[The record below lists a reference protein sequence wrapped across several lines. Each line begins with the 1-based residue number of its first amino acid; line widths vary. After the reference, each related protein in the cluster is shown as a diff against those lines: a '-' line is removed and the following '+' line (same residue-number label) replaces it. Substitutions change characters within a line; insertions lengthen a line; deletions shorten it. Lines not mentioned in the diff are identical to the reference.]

1 MKPVLQLAL
10 DFVDLPRALQVAEE
24 AIAGGADWL
33 EAGTPLIKSEGLD
46 AIRQIK
52 SRWPDRVIVAD
63 MKTMDAGRAEVECAA
78 KAGARVVGVLG
89 AASDATIKECVEAA
103 KNYGAQVIVDMIQV
117 DDVVARAKAVEAFG
131 ADYVGIHLAIDEQ
144 MQGKTP
150 WDTLR
155 EVAKVVTIPIAV
167 AGGINSETAAMA
179 LESGA
184 SIVIVGGAI
193 TKATDATAATQ
204 AVKKAMQTGKA
215 VESEYFVRA
224 TGPDIREMLSRV
236 SAANVSDALHRSGDI
251 RGMRPLAPGAKM
263 VGPAFTVR
271 TAPGDWGKPVQAI
284 DMAAPGDVLVIDAGG
299 ILPACW
305 GELATNSAIQRGLA
319 GVVIY
324 GAARD
329 TGDIR
334 ELGLPLFSTLV
345 TPTAGEARGFGEMG
359 VSIRIEGV
367 TISPGDW
374 VIGDDDGICVIP
386 KAKAVEYTN
395 RAMDVL
401 EKENRLR
408 AGDPGGQHP
417 EPGGISAPL
426 GEEVAPCRCSLGPPL
441 SSSWRAAVGQS
452 ATSWPSL
459 S

>member
-1 MKPVLQLAL
+1 MRPILQLAL

-24 AIAGGADWL
+24 ALAGGADWL
-33 EAGTPLIKSEGLD
+33 EAGTPLIKSEGLE
-46 AIRQIK
+46 AIRALK
-52 SRWPDRVIVAD
+52 ARWPDRVVVAD

-89 AASDATIKECVEAA
+89 AASDATLKECVEAA
-103 KNYGAQVIVDMIQV
+103 RHYGAEIVVDMIQV
-117 DDVVARAKAVEAFG
+117 PDVVARAKEAEAFG
-131 ADYVGIHLAIDEQ
+131 ANYIGIHLAIDEQ

-155 EVAKVVTIPIAV
+155 EVAKAVSIPVAV
-167 AGGINSETAAMA
+167 AGGVNSETAALA
-179 LESGA
+179 LEAGA

-193 TKATDATAATQ
+193 TKAVDATAATK
-204 AVKKAMQTGKA
+204 AVKQAMETGQA

-224 TGPDIREMLSRV
+224 TGPDIREILMRV

-251 RGMRPLAPGAKM
+251 PGMRPLAPGTKM
-263 VGPAFTVR
+263 VGPALTVR
-271 TAPGDWGKPVQAI
+271 TAPGDWAKPVEAI
-284 DMAAPGDVLVIDAGG
+284 DMASPGDVLVIDAGG

-305 GELATNSAIQRGLA
+305 GELATNSAIQRKLA

-334 ELGLPLFSTLV
+334 DLGFPLFSTLIS
-345 TPTAGEARGFGEMG
+345 PTAAEAKGFGEVG
-359 VSIRIEGV
+359 VPIRIEGV
-367 TISPGDW
+367 DVCSGDW
-374 VIGDDDGICVIP
+374 IIGDDDGVCVIP
-386 KAKAVEYTN
+386 KEKAVEYTN

-408 AGDPGGQHP
+408 AEIRAG
-417 EPGGISAPL
+417 ST
-426 GEEVAPCRCSLGPPL
+426 L
-441 SSSWRAAVGQS
+441 SQVGYLQR
-452 ATSWPSL
+452 WEKK
-459 S
+459 

>member
-24 AIAGGADWL
+24 AVAGGAEWL
-33 EAGTPLIKSEGLD
+33 EVGTPLIKSEGLQ
-46 AIRQIK
+46 AIREIK
-52 SRWPDRVIVAD
+52 ARWPDLTIVAD

-103 KNYGAQVIVDMIQV
+103 RNYGAEIVVDMIQV
-117 DDVVARAKAVEAFG
+117 EDVVTRAREAEAMG
-131 ADYVGIHLAIDEQ
+131 ASYVGIHIAIDEQ

-155 EVAKVVTIPIAV
+155 LVAEGVSIPVAV
-167 AGGINSETAAMA
+167 AGGINSETAPLA
-179 LESGA
+179 LEAGA
-184 SIVIVGGAI
+184 SIVVVGGAI
-193 TKATDATAATQ
+193 TKAADATAATK
-204 AVKKAMQTGKA
+204 AVKQAMETMTPVK
-215 VESEYFVRA
+215 SEYFVRA

-251 RGMRPLAPGAKM
+251 PGMRPLAPGTKM
-263 VGPAFTVR
+263 VGPALTVR
-271 TAPGDWGKPVQAI
+271 TAPGDWAKPVEAI
-284 DMAAPGDVLVIDAGG
+284 DKAHPGDVLVVDAGG
-299 ILPACW
+299 VLPAIW

-329 TGDIR
+329 TADIR
-334 ELGLPLFSTLV
+334 ALGFPLFSTLV
-345 TPTAGEARGFGEMG
+345 SPTAGEAKGFGEIG
-359 VSIRIEGV
+359 VPIRIAGV
-367 TISPGDW
+367 RVSPGDW
-374 VIGDDDGICVIP
+374 IIGDDDGVCVIP
-386 KAKAVEYTN
+386 RDKAVEYTN

-408 AGDPGGQHP
+408 AEIQAGSTLGQ
-417 EPGGISAPL
+417 
-426 GEEVAPCRCSLGPPL
+426 
-441 SSSWRAAVGQS
+441 VGYLLR
-452 ATSWPSL
+452 WEKN
-459 S
+459 

>member
-24 AIAGGADWL
+24 AVAGGADWL
-33 EAGTPLIKSEGLD
+33 EAGTPLIKSEGLE

-52 SRWPDRVIVAD
+52 SRWPDRIIVAD

-89 AASDATIKECVEAA
+89 AASDATIKECIEAA
-103 KNYGAQVIVDMIQV
+103 KNYGAEVVVDMIQV
-117 DDVVARAKAVEAFG
+117 DDVVARAKQVESFG
-131 ADYVGIHLAIDEQ
+131 ANYVGIHLAIDEQ

-155 EVAKVVTIPIAV
+155 AVAKAVTIPIAV

-179 LESGA
+179 LQSGA
-184 SIVIVGGAI
+184 TVVVVGGAI
-193 TKATDATAATQ
+193 TKAADATAATR
-204 AVKKAMQTGKA
+204 AVKQAMETGKA
-215 VESEYFVRA
+215 VKSEFFVRA
-224 TGPDIREMLSRV
+224 TGPDIREMLQRV
-236 SAANVSDALHRSGDI
+236 SAANVSDALHRGGDI
-251 RGMRPLAPGAKM
+251 PGMRPVALGLKM
-263 VGPAFTVR
+263 VGPALTVR
-271 TAPGDWGKPVQAI
+271 TAPGDWAKPVEAI
-284 DMAAPGDVLVIDAGG
+284 DLANPGDVLVIDAGG

-305 GELATNSAIQRGLA
+305 GELATNSAIQRKLA

-334 ELGLPLFSTLV
+334 ELKFPLFSTLI
-345 TPTAGEARGFGEMG
+345 TPTAAEAKGFGEIG
-359 VSIRIEGV
+359 VPIRIAGV
-367 TISPGDW
+367 DISPGDW
-374 VIGDDDGICVIP
+374 IIGDDDGVCVIP
-386 KAKAVEYTN
+386 REKAVEYTN

-408 AGDPGGQHP
+408 AEIQAG
-417 EPGGISAPL
+417 ST
-426 GEEVAPCRCSLGPPL
+426 L
-441 SSSWRAAVGQS
+441 SQVGYL
-452 ATSWPSL
+452 TRWEKK
-459 S
+459 